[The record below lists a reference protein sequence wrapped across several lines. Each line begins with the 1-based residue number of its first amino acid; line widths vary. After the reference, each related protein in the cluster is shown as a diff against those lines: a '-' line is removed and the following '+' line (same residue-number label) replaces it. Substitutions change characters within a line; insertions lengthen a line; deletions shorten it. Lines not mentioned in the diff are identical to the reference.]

1 MKYAKSEILRTVTAL
16 VTPLVLAGCN
26 DVGGTGDG
34 TTLTVVLTD
43 APAVQFE
50 SAYVSIGTVS
60 ILPSDGGDPII
71 LTDAGGDF
79 DLLELQDGV
88 TVTLANVDIEPGFYH
103 QLRMQVLS
111 ATVTLADGYE
121 FTDGSITMPLKVPSG
136 AQSGIKIK
144 LRPADGEE
152 DGESGI
158 EITGETTLVVDFDV
172 AQNFKIQGNPNTPAG
187 LKGVLFTP
195 SLRAV
200 VFEGAGTISGTVRD
214 DAGNPIEGATVTA
227 TQQTASETGED
238 ETNAATAI
246 TAADGTYTI
255 MFLLPATYDAVAQ
268 FNDVTSASQEV
279 IVTQDQ
285 DVADIDFVIPSS

>member
-1 MKYAKSEILRTVTAL
+1 MKYTKSEILRSLAAL
-16 VTPLVLAGCN
+16 VTPLVLTGCG
-26 DVGGTGDG
+26 DVSGAGDG

-50 SAYVSIGTVS
+50 SAHVSIGTVS
-60 ILPSDGGDPII
+60 ILPADDGDAII

-79 DLLELQDGV
+79 DLLELQHGV

-103 QLRMQVLS
+103 QLRMQVLT

-121 FTDGSITMPLKVPSG
+121 FTDGSVVMPLKVPSG

-144 LRPADGEE
+144 LRPADGGE

-172 AQNFKIQGNPNTPAG
+172 SQNFKIQGNPNTPAG

-214 DAGNPIEGATVTA
+214 DQGNAIEGATVTA
-227 TQQTASETGED
+227 TRQTATGTGDD
-238 ETNAATAI
+238 ETNAATAL
-246 TAADGTYTI
+246 TAADGSYTI
-255 MFLLPATYDAVAQ
+255 LFLLPATYDVVAE
-268 FNDVTSASQEV
+268 FNDVMSASQEIGV
-279 IVTQDQ
+279 GQDE
-285 DVADIDFVIPSS
+285 DVADIDFVIPAS

>member
-1 MKYAKSEILRTVTAL
+1 
-16 VTPLVLAGCN
+16 
-26 DVGGTGDG
+26 
-34 TTLTVVLTD
+34 
-43 APAVQFE
+43 
-50 SAYVSIGTVS
+50 
-60 ILPSDGGDPII
+60 
-71 LTDAGGDF
+71 
-79 DLLELQDGV
+79 
-88 TVTLANVDIEPGFYH
+88 
-103 QLRMQVLS
+103 
-111 ATVTLADGYE
+111 
-121 FTDGSITMPLKVPSG
+121 MPLKVPSG

-172 AQNFKIQGNPNTPAG
+172 SQNFKIQGNPNTPAG

-227 TQQTASETGED
+227 AQQIASGTEDD
-238 ETNAATAI
+238 ETNAATSM

-255 MFLLPATYDAVAQ
+255 LFLLPATYDVVAE
-268 FNDVTSASQEV
+268 FNDAMSASQEV
-279 IVTQDQ
+279 TVGQDE